1 MENIF
6 KRVGSWEQKRQEKS
20 NKWDEFNKDY
30 GTKQIKRL
38 SMDLSE
44 IEFAVG
50 KNMSLE
56 SWSNLD

>member
-30 GTKQIKRL
+30 GTK
-38 SMDLSE
+38 
-44 IEFAVG
+44 
-50 KNMSLE
+50 
-56 SWSNLD
+56 